1 MNHKEG
7 RDVHRAIR
15 KSVVL
20 MMLVAFVVTV
30 MVTPAT
36 AEYYAKGGERTAM
49 GMFGDLLLLR
59 TLGFAAMVGGAAVFV
74 VSLPFSLLGGNTE
87 EAAQKLVVE
96 PAKFTFV
103 RPLGELP
110 ESGGY

>member
-1 MNHKEG
+1 MK
-7 RDVHRAIR
+7 

-20 MMLVAFVVTV
+20 MMLAAFVVAAV
-30 MVTPAT
+30 VSPAM
-36 AEYYAKGGERTAM
+36 AEYTATSGERSAM

-59 TLGFAAMVGGAAVFV
+59 TLGFVATVGGAAVFV
-74 VSLPFSLLGGNTE
+74 VSLPFSLLGGNTD

-96 PAKFTFV
+96 PARFTFV

-110 ESGGY
+110 ESGGF

>member
-1 MNHKEG
+1 MFRTTK
-7 RDVHRAIR
+7 
-15 KSVVL
+15 KSVALMILIAFTVTAVATPVL
-20 MMLVAFVVTV
+20 AEVY
-30 MVTPAT
+30 AT
-36 AEYYAKGGERTAM
+36 GEERSAM
-49 GMFGDLLLLR
+49 GMFGDVLLLR
-59 TLGFAAMVGGAAVFV
+59 TLGFAATVGGAAVFV
-74 VSLPFSLLGGNTE
+74 VSLPFSLLGGNTD